1 MKKTIIALLALS
13 GLAVAAPATLTTG
26 SDSHLDS
33 VIATAQLTP
42 SQLTSVVD
50 TANLNTALIGVTD
63 SANNSWSAAVSTWGA
78 RNELLLYTKKG
89 GEAVS
94 GNAQSTFTDSES
106 WPAGNDL
113 KAYFGLENAVM
124 GAITLG
130 YQGANI
136 TGVGNYSGT
145 AVVFSVLY
153 NDGSVKTAYG
163 LCSGYKYSNNSIPTI
178 TYDDTLMSTPTVTL
192 STTPWTKDSLIGA
205 NLAAVPEPTTA
216 TLSLLAL
223 AGLAARR
230 RRK

>member
-94 GNAQSTFTDSES
+94 GHAQNTFTDSES
-106 WPAGNDL
+106 WPADNDL
-113 KAYFGLENAVM
+113 KAYFNLDGAVM

-130 YQGANI
+130 YQGANVP
-136 TGVGNYSGT
+136 GVGNYSGT

-178 TYDDTLMSTPTVTL
+178 TYDDELMSTPH
-192 STTPWTKDSLIGA
+192 GHGFYH
-205 NLAAVPEPTTA
+205 
-216 TLSLLAL
+216 AL
-223 AGLAARR
+223 DQGFPHRCQPGSR
-230 RRK
+230 T